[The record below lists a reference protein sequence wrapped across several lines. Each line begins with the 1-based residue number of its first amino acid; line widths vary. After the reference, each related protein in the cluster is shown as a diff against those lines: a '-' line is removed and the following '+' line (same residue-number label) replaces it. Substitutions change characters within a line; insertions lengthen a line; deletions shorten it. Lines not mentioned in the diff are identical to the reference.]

1 MQKEAAQHQ
10 GLIREIVRRLGKGK
24 RKLSSGF
31 FCCKM
36 PRLTLSKKVEK
47 RNPFFLLDP

>member
-1 MQKEAAQHQ
+1 MQKGAAQHQ
-10 GLIREIVRRLGKGK
+10 GLIREIARPRQGKK
-24 RKLSSGF
+24 KIIFRF

-47 RNPFFLLDP
+47 RNPLFLLDP